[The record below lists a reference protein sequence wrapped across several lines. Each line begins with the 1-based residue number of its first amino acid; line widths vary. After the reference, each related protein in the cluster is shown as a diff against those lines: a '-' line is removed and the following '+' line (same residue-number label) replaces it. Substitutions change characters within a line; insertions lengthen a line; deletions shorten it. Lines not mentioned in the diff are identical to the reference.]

1 MRDINHPHT
10 SGFNHIVFML
20 FIMIVCVCTNTILY
34 KSLLCTCIETWKGN
48 NRTAK
53 ELITHI

>member
-20 FIMIVCVCTNTILY
+20 FIIIMTTRSNTSC
-34 KSLLCTCIETWKGN
+34 KQTG
-48 NRTAK
+48 K
-53 ELITHI
+53 ERKINAAENPYNPYIIM